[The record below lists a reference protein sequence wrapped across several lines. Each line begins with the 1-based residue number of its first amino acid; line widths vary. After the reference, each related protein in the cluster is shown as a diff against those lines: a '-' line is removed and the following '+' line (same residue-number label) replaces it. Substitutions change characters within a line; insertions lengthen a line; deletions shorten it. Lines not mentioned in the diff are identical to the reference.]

1 MTGSILN
8 ISEDFWNFRGSY
20 KIGGVLDVGTHC
32 SLVRRN
38 SGKWVMLDS
47 YSLGR
52 RARQQV
58 AELTDDGNDIE
69 AILNV
74 HPFHTV
80 HVERM
85 HELYPQA
92 ALYGTARHHARYPDL
107 PWKKSRTEDDELHQ
121 KFSADLEFSV
131 PRGVDFIPEDENL
144 HFSSVMVFHPASR
157 TLHVDDTL
165 NYLRLPSLMRAV
177 GLGDSVAFHPTL
189 AKVLERRAGAAQEF
203 RQWAQDLVER
213 WQSAENL
220 CAAHTAALLAR
231 DNAGASLHE
240 RWQQALDKI
249 EGTLEAHQKKY
260 G

>member
-1 MTGSILN
+1 MTESILN
-8 ISEDFWNFRGSY
+8 ISDDFWNFRGSY

-52 RARQQV
+52 RARGQV

-85 HELYPQA
+85 HELYPSA
-92 ALYGTARHHARYPDL
+92 ALYGTARHHARFPDL
-107 PWKKSRTEDDELHQ
+107 PWKKARTEDDELHE
-121 KFSADLEFSV
+121 KYSADLEFSV

-189 AKVLERRAGAAQEF
+189 AKVLEQRAGAAQEF
-203 RQWAQDLVER
+203 KEWAQDLVER
-213 WQSAENL
+213 WQTAENL

-240 RWQQALDKI
+240 RWKKALDKV
-249 EGTLEAHQKKY
+249 ESTLEAHQKKY